1 MAELTEPEVPATP
14 AGDLVRAWM
23 ARTAEA
29 APHAALLLEVE
40 ASEATTRHLP
50 VVVSPALLEHDLARR
65 GIWSTEPD
73 RRQTEFRYET
83 EDVQGSLLID
93 YSLGQLSV
101 ADMRLVAW
109 LLGRWRSDEAEIPF
123 TMRRCTEEMGL
134 AWKGPRARMIRDQ
147 LERIHGTRFKGRV
160 YNARKKVHEEVWF
173 GILDTVS
180 FRDRRDRFDG
190 EGEGTTIRVALSK
203 FIVDNLKAAHFSR
216 LDLGRL
222 TSLRTDLAQRLYAF
236 LESQRGFDREGANV
250 YEIAA
255 DAALQAT
262 LGSSDR
268 LRRFRSRLADAGEA
282 IVAADDRYL
291 EVGLRPGRA
300 RYSWVLRMR
309 RRAQ

>member
-1 MAELTEPEVPATP
+1 
-14 AGDLVRAWM
+14 
-23 ARTAEA
+23 
-29 APHAALLLEVE
+29 
-40 ASEATTRHLP
+40 
-50 VVVSPALLEHDLARR
+50 
-65 GIWSTEPD
+65 
-73 RRQTEFRYET
+73 
-83 EDVQGSLLID
+83 
-93 YSLGQLSV
+93 
-101 ADMRLVAW
+101 
-109 LLGRWRSDEAEIPF
+109 
-123 TMRRCTEEMGL
+123 
-134 AWKGPRARMIRDQ
+134 MIRDQ

-255 DAALQAT
+255 DEALQAT